1 MAKNEYHNEKP
12 SNIEEYIALAN
23 DISDYRNRLNAI
35 DFLSKYKCYESK
47 KELFRLMK
55 TDKIFND

>member
-23 DISDYRNRLNAI
+23 DISNYRNRLNAI
-35 DFLSKYKCYESK
+35 DFLSKNKCNESK
-47 KELFRLMK
+47 KELFR
-55 TDKIFND
+55 